1 MKMTTAAATAAML
14 FSCYAHADDNV
25 AYLADV
31 ASFGDGMG
39 DSAGAT
45 WGGGIAR
52 LDSVTDGEFN
62 PIGQQWNFGS
72 VYWSGVDTGLTIT
85 LAHTASVN
93 RLVLEADNGDD
104 YRIEFLDRAD
114 VWQSATTV
122 NTDQSPTG
130 QNLFGGPLLTPVV
143 AKAFRITAKGDNHYS
158 VAEFQAYGELV
169 VDDTPPGDPVEPG
182 SPVPEPSTLLM
193 MAAGLALLAA
203 RRVQLAY
210 LAIAR
215 R

>member
-1 MKMTTAAATAAML
+1 ML
-14 FSCYAHADDNV
+14 FSSLAHADGNV

-31 ASFGDGMG
+31 ASFGSGMG
-39 DSAGAT
+39 DSAGAM

-62 PIGQQWNFGS
+62 PVGQQWNYGS
-72 VYWSGVDTGLTIT
+72 VYWSGLDTGLTIT

-93 RLVLEADNGDD
+93 RLILEADNGDN
-104 YRIEFLDRAD
+104 YRIEFLDRAN

-143 AKAFRITAKGDNHYS
+143 AKAFRITASGDNHYS
-158 VAEFQAYGELV
+158 VAEFQAFGEVV
-169 VDDTPPGDPVEPG
+169 VDNTPPGGPG
-182 SPVPEPSTLLM
+182 VPTSPVPEPSSLLM

-203 RRVQLAY
+203 RRMQLAY

>member
-1 MKMTTAAATAAML
+1 MKTTTAAATAAML
-14 FSCYAHADDNV
+14 FSCLAHADGNV

-31 ASFGDGMG
+31 ASFGSGMG
-39 DSAGAT
+39 DSAGAM

-62 PIGQQWNFGS
+62 PVGQQWNYGS

-85 LAHTASVN
+85 LARTASVN
-93 RLVLEADNGDD
+93 RLILEADNGDN
-104 YRIEFLDRAD
+104 YRIEFLDRTN
-114 VWQSATTV
+114 VWRSATTV
-122 NTDQSPTG
+122 NTDQSPAG

-143 AKAFRITAKGDNHYS
+143 AKAFRITASGDNHYS
-158 VAEFQAYGELV
+158 VAEFQAFGEPV
-169 VDDTPPGDPVEPG
+169 ADDTPPGGPALPT
-182 SPVPEPSTLLM
+182 SPVPEPSSLLM
-193 MAAGLALLAA
+193 MAAGLALLIA
-203 RRVQLAY
+203 RRMQLAY